1 MRSFQK
7 CLVLAC
13 LSTALP
19 AAICQGP
26 CGGCYFVTLSAYL
39 CVCVY
44 YCVCVGEKPR
54 EGELRVSQAA
64 GPVCLEIFQ
73 VTEERR
79 RGEEV

>member
-39 CVCVY
+39 CVCIIV
-44 YCVCVGEKPR
+44 CVCWR
-54 EGELRVSQAA
+54 ETKRGRTKGQPSCRPSVPGDFPSD
-64 GPVCLEIFQ
+64 
-73 VTEERR
+73 
-79 RGEEV
+79 RGEEEG